1 MFLHKARKS
10 LQQCN
15 IHKNIIVYNF
25 QPIYNVYRTID
36 WCACSPNA
44 VRHQEYLHMKKV
56 VQMSPR
62 IFFARK
68 FDSSID
74 MGPVNDLELTL
85 GGMNGDNIPG
95 LKCMKLQ

>member
-1 MFLHKARKS
+1 
-10 LQQCN
+10 
-15 IHKNIIVYNF
+15 
-25 QPIYNVYRTID
+25 
-36 WCACSPNA
+36 
-44 VRHQEYLHMKKV
+44 MKKV

-62 IFFARK
+62 IFFTRK

>member
-1 MFLHKARKS
+1 M
-10 LQQCN
+10 
-15 IHKNIIVYNF
+15 
-25 QPIYNVYRTID
+25 YRTID

-44 VRHQEYLHMKKV
+44 VRHQEFLHMKKV

-85 GGMNGDNIPG
+85 GGMDGDSIPG
-95 LKCMKLQ
+95 LKCMKFQ